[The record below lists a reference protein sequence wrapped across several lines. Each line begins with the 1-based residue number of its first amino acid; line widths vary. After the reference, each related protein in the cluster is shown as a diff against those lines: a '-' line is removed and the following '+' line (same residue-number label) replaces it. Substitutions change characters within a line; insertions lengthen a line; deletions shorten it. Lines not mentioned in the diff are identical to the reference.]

1 MAQTFNLRLVQMF
14 VDLTDSPQQFLR
26 EHLPSIWR
34 ILQVTSLSL
43 NISPKFFKSLLH
55 NFIKLNVFRKDDFP
69 QRRCAVARTLN
80 L

>member
-34 ILQVTSLSL
+34 ILQVTSLS
-43 NISPKFFKSLLH
+43 
-55 NFIKLNVFRKDDFP
+55 
-69 QRRCAVARTLN
+69 
-80 L
+80 